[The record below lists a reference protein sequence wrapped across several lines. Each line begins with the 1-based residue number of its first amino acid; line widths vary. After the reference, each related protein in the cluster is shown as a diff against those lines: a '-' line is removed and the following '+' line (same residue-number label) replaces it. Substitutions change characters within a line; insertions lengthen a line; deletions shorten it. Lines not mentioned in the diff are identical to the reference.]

1 MVGYAICVI
10 QTSVKQ
16 NCAGGNQQALNQARW
31 ALDTFADRVLV
42 SELVAKIRPA
52 VRTATLRT
60 AF

>member
-16 NCAGGNQQALNQARW
+16 NCAGGNQALNQARQ
-31 ALDTFADRVLV
+31 AIETFADRVLV
-42 SELVAKIRPA
+42 SELVAKIRSA